1 MIELAES
8 GERFRRRHALE
19 TQGGQRI
26 GGQGADDGGELSGRR
41 FTTGRGHHLPR
52 TRRPT
57 HDLDAVRAA
66 LFMEQRGWRDQ
77 MTSPYDVPEAKA
89 YIQALVEKI
98 RELSG
103 GTLPG
108 PGDPYP

>member
-1 MIELAES
+1 MAKAS
-8 GERFRRRHALE
+8 DRCSSRF
-19 TQGGQRI
+19 QRE
-26 GGQGADDGGELSGRR
+26 G
-41 FTTGRGHHLPR
+41 TLPD
-52 TRRPT
+52 
-57 HDLDAVRAA
+57 DLDAVRAT
-66 LFMEQRGWRDQ
+66 LLMEQRGWRDQ